1 MNKKIVI
8 LLLLCSGLIHGMQE
22 TNNSNAIQFYDDTDT
37 LSLITD
43 HLCGANGFKISA
55 IKKQVS
61 YLSQVN
67 QRMCTYFD
75 NEEAKQN
82 IIRTIAHNSYTDDQS
97 IAKLL
102 NCKKIFDKIHI
113 FHHKAFN
120 QLFTTEE
127 LADRWYITSTICVYG
142 SKQSL
147 LTSAITSANIQKVK
161 QLIDTQININRFTT
175 EYPLLLYIGRLRRG
189 RLGRNA
195 GPNDPHDAF
204 LTIAQLLFEKGA
216 KPDAR
221 ATINHSTPLT
231 EAVCDGDKKYAR
243 LLLTFGAN
251 PETIVSH
258 DSRDAKLYSIDTILE
273 TTSERKNA
281 FSFDTR
287 GWFKTMVNEVK
298 TEKKKI

>member
-1 MNKKIVI
+1 MNKQIVI
-8 LLLLCSGLIHGMQE
+8 LLLLCSRLIHGMQE
-22 TNNSNAIQFYDDTDT
+22 TNNSNAIQLYDADT

-55 IKKQVS
+55 IKKQIGD
-61 YLSQVN
+61 LSQVN
-67 QRMCTYFD
+67 QPMCTYFD
-75 NEEAKQN
+75 NKKTKQN

-113 FHHKAFN
+113 FHHKPSH

-147 LTSAITSANIQKVK
+147 LTSAITSANIQRVK

-175 EYPLLLYIGRLRRG
+175 EYPLLLYIGRLRR
-189 RLGRNA
+189 NA
-195 GPNDPHDAF
+195 GLNDPRDNF
-204 LTIAQLLFEKGA
+204 LTIAQLLLEKGV

-221 ATINHSTPLT
+221 TTINHSTPLT
-231 EAVCDGDKKYAR
+231 EAVCDGDKKYAH

-273 TTSERKNA
+273 PTSERKNA

-298 TEKKKI
+298 TEKEKNMKQQYI